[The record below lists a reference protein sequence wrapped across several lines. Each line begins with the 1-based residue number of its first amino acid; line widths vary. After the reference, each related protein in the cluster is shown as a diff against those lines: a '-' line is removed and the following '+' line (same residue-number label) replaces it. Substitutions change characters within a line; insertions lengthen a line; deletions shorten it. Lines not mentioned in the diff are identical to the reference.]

1 MSPESGR
8 SVRLSIEKIVYPG
21 RRLARLDGRVFFTDD
36 GLPGETVEAEI
47 LKERSSFVEARTTAI
62 LTPSPRRIPA
72 RCGHF
77 LACGSYQGLP
87 YADQLDLKKAQ
98 FREMFR
104 APGLALP
111 VEIEI
116 VSSPLEW
123 HYRNKIR
130 FSLRGSGPETFLA
143 YHVPGSHDA
152 FLPTN
157 NRCFLA
163 TDQACAIAGAV
174 LATVRECGTP
184 DLGEIE
190 VRESRSEGIFLLN
203 LFWRTR
209 RSKECLDAILAA
221 LPPRFPL
228 SGIVSWTPQ
237 KGRRA
242 AELLEWGSDSIAER
256 AGETVYEIGAGSFF
270 QINGAILPLVLDA
283 IVAAAGLR
291 GTETVAD
298 VYGGVGTFGLALSKS
313 AGRVFVVE
321 SFPDNIR
328 RLRSNISKNG
338 LGNVE
343 VCPGPG
349 EEWMTDLAGR
359 GLDLVVLDPPRKGL
373 APEVVQALNEHS
385 VGKILY
391 LSCNPATLARDIVL
405 LGRKYSPAMVQLFD
419 FFPQTPHIE
428 TLAVLVPN

>member
-1 MSPESGR
+1 MTPESGR
-8 SVRLSIEKIVYPG
+8 PVRLSIEKIVYPG
-21 RRLARLDGRVFFTDD
+21 RRLARLDGRVFFTDE
-36 GLPGETVEAEI
+36 GLPGETVEVEI

-62 LTPSPRRIPA
+62 LIPSPRRIPA

-77 LACGSYQGLP
+77 LACGSYQVLP

-98 FREMFR
+98 FREIFK
-104 APGLALP
+104 APGPALP
-111 VEIEI
+111 DEIEI
-116 VSSPLEW
+116 VPSPLEW

-143 YHVPGSHDA
+143 YHVPGSRDA
-152 FLPTN
+152 FLPTD

-174 LATVRECGTP
+174 RTAVRECGSP
-184 DLGEIE
+184 DLAEIE
-190 VRESRSEGIFLLN
+190 VRESRSEGTFLLN
-203 LFWRTR
+203 LFWRTP
-209 RSKECLDAILAA
+209 RSQVCLDAILAA

-228 SGIVSWTPQ
+228 SGIVSWTPRRG
-237 KGRRA
+237 GRT
-242 AELLEWGSDSIAER
+242 AELLEWGSDSITER
-256 AGETVYEIGAGSFF
+256 PGETVYEIGAGSFF
-270 QINGAILPLVLDA
+270 QINVAILPLVLDA

-298 VYGGVGTFGLALSKS
+298 IYGGVGTFGLALAKS
-313 AGRVFVVE
+313 SGRVFVVE

-328 RLRSNISKNG
+328 RLKSNIGKNG
-338 LGNVE
+338 LENVE

-373 APEVVQALNEHS
+373 APEVVRALNEHP

-391 LSCNPATLARDIVL
+391 LSCNPATLARDIGL
-405 LGRKYSPAMVQLFD
+405 LGQKYSSAMVRLFD